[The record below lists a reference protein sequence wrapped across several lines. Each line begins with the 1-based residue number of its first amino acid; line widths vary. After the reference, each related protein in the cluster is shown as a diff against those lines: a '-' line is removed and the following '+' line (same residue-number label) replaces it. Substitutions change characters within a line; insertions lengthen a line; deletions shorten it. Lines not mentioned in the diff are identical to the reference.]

1 MVAQGYARDF
11 REYMHLDLNKSVKM
25 WIDNSEE
32 ISNEVPLYLLQCMR
46 LFTCCCVCATVQPL
60 YLLLCMRC
68 CACTSL
74 LAARSMQPH

>member
-60 YLLLCMRC
+60 SCTLVGPLS
-68 CACTSL
+68 CALTVPLSL
-74 LAARSMQPH
+74 QAH